1 MHQNQ
6 ETFEAIIASK
16 EKIDLFR
23 EHRSDVQNFFSKVR
37 SHRKLVDASISLPLD
52 CIKNHD
58 VHSVSKSID
67 DLEKYEKHHEKF
79 DGVLKVGISTTLS
92 WHPIQQLF
100 SLSIKKELLQ
110 KRHFDAE
117 GVLKEDIS
125 IFIAPARLT
134 EKSYDFE
141 LLVNNEKIVI
151 KNGRI
156 IN

>member
-16 EKIDLFR
+16 EKIDLFM
-23 EHRSDVQNFFSKVR
+23 EHRSDVQNFLSKVKN
-37 SHRKLVDASISLPLD
+37 HRKIVDTSINLPLD
-52 CIKNHD
+52 YIKNHD

-67 DLEKYEKHHEKF
+67 DLGKYEKHHEEF
-79 DGVLKVGISTTLS
+79 DEVLKVGISTTLS

-110 KRHFDAE
+110 ERHFDAE
-117 GVLKEDIS
+117 GVLKEDIP

-134 EKSYDFE
+134 EKSYNFE
-141 LLVNNEKIVI
+141 LLIDNEKIVI